1 MEILDTSNAMKYD
14 VVKNDEGQFSIWP
27 AGKAIPAGWIAVG
40 VTDAKAACLDYVKAT
55 WTDSR
60 PKSLVERMDAR
71 SPHR

>member
-1 MEILDTSNAMKYD
+1 MKLLDTSNAIKYN

-27 AGKAIPAGWIAVG
+27 ARKAIPAGWSAVG
-40 VTDAKAACLDYVKAT
+40 VADAKTACLDYVKVT

-71 SPHR
+71 SLHR